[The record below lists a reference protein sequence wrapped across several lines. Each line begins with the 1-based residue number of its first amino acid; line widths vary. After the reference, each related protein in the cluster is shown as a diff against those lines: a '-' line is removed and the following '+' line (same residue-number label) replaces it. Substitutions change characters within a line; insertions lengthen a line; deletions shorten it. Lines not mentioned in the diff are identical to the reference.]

1 MRGVTVY
8 SVSSYGGSDR
18 VGHLDGL
25 GTLVVL
31 QQIHFG
37 GTVWDTA
44 LSGPSDSGSW
54 LCFI

>member
-8 SVSSYGGSDR
+8 SVDYGGSDR
-18 VGHLDGL
+18 VGHPDGL
-25 GTLVVL
+25 GTLLVL

-37 GTVWDTA
+37 GIVWDTA
-44 LSGPSDSGSW
+44 LSGPSDSWSW